1 MVLPGSWK
9 KGWGWGWVKLSR
21 THRPPPPEAPPA
33 HYVCRCGPPSHPGR
47 CRRKSLRC
55 PRRCLHSHR
64 DWAHR
69 EGGGRIEMPG
79 ADHNMAGV
87 GSPGLGEA
95 ASLGRVLTDGAGAAL
110 PARRAR
116 AAEGVAAVIACATVA
131 AGVGVTLEL
140 ACKHMAA
147 QWAGHIDPSRV
158 LASSPSTRS
167 LAHLQGPR
175 GTYVSGRSCPSS
187 HRHRHSRSH

>member
-1 MVLPGSWK
+1 
-9 KGWGWGWVKLSR
+9 
-21 THRPPPPEAPPA
+21 
-33 HYVCRCGPPSHPGR
+33 
-47 CRRKSLRC
+47 
-55 PRRCLHSHR
+55 
-64 DWAHR
+64 
-69 EGGGRIEMPG
+69 MPG

-175 GTYVSGRSCPSS
+175 GTYVSGRSCPSG

>member
-1 MVLPGSWK
+1 M
-9 KGWGWGWVKLSR
+9 KLSR

-64 DWAHR
+64 DWAHSCCSWLQ
-69 EGGGRIEMPG
+69 GGRGEDCD
-79 ADHNMAGV
+79 AYHNMAGV

-95 ASLGRVLTDGAGAAL
+95 ASLGRVLTDGAGATL

-116 AAEGVAAVIACATVA
+116 AAEDVAAVIARATVA

-147 QWAGHIDPSRV
+147 QRAGYIDPSRV
-158 LASSPSTRS
+158 LAGGPLRLLTRS
-167 LAHLQGPR
+167 LVCSDPRHLREWQVLPFQ
-175 GTYVSGRSCPSS
+175 PSS
-187 HRHRHSRSH
+187 QAQ